1 MAKGEV
7 LREVISM
14 IVTVNKKELMKIV
27 GKTLSLKK
35 LEDTLFLM
43 KAEIE
48 RVDGNE
54 IQIEINPDRQDMLS
68 PEGIARAIRAF
79 LEIEPGLK
87 EFPIKKS
94 GKKIIVSKGLEKI
107 RKYISCGIV
116 RDVEINDELIKDYM
130 QLQDALTATHGRN
143 RRKASI
149 GLYVF
154 DDIKFPIQY
163 TLEKPEKISFEPLG
177 HEEVMDGKTILEQH
191 EKGIEF
197 GQIIGKFP
205 KWPLLID
212 SDNNVLSLPPIINS
226 NTLGKI
232 TEETSNIFVEVTG
245 THLPTVNQALNIM
258 VTSLAQR
265 KGSIETISIV
275 YPDGTINITPN
286 LRPLKMTVTK
296 QEVEELLGLELDD
309 AEILKSMERVGYNAT
324 IKGKKISVESPAYRT
339 DILHPVDVIE
349 DLAIGYGFDRIIP
362 TLPSTMTQGK
372 LQSITRLK
380 NKVRDLMVG
389 MEYQEILSY
398 IMTSPTTLTEKILR
412 ENPVVVTT
420 NPRSKDYS
428 VLRNALFPILMDFAS
443 LNQHA
448 DFPQR
453 IFEVGDV
460 VVPNES
466 KETRTDQIPSICGLV
481 TDVKVNIT
489 NMMKDIGYLL
499 RNLDLDGK
507 FKFVT
512 CTDPT
517 FINGRTAQ
525 IVVNDKV
532 VGLFGEVAPEV
543 LSNFEITSPIVAFE
557 IRLPRDCKW

>member
-1 MAKGEV
+1 
-7 LREVISM
+7 M
-14 IVTVNKKELMKIV
+14 IVTVNKKELMKII

-48 RVDGNE
+48 RIDGNE

-68 PEGIARAIRAF
+68 PEGIVRAIRAF

-94 GKKIIVSKGLEKI
+94 GKKIIVGKGLEKI
-107 RKYISCGIV
+107 RRYISCGIV

-154 DDIKFPIQY
+154 DDIKFPIHY
-163 TLEKPEKISFEPLG
+163 ALEKPERISFEPLG
-177 HEEVMDGKTILEQH
+177 YEEVMNGKTIIEQH

-197 GQIIGKFP
+197 GQIISKFP

-212 SDNNVLSLPPIINS
+212 SDNQVLSLPPIINS
-226 NTLGKI
+226 NALGKI

-265 KGSIETISIV
+265 KGSIESLSIV
-275 YPDGTINITPN
+275 YPDGTIDVTPD

-296 QEVEELLGLELDD
+296 HEVEELLGLELDD
-309 AEILKSMERVGYNAT
+309 AEILKSLRRVGYNAT
-324 IKGKKISVESPAYRT
+324 IKGKKISVEAPTYRT

-362 TLPSTMTQGK
+362 TMPSSMTQGK

-398 IMTSPTTLTEKILR
+398 IMTSPTTLTKKIRR
-412 ENPVVVTT
+412 EDPVVVTT

-448 DFPQR
+448 DFPQK

-460 VVPNES
+460 VVPDES
-466 KETRTDQIPSICGLV
+466 KETRTDQIPSVCGLV

-489 NMMKDIGYLL
+489 DLMKDIGYLL

-507 FKFVT
+507 FKFVAF
-512 CTDPT
+512 TDPT
-517 FINGRTAQ
+517 FIEGRTAQ
-525 IVVNDKV
+525 IVVNDKI

-543 LSNFEITSPIVAFE
+543 LNNFEITSPIVVFE
-557 IRLPRDCKW
+557 IQLPRDCQW

>member
-1 MAKGEV
+1 MAKKKV
-7 LREVISM
+7 LREVISL
-14 IVTVNKKELMKIV
+14 IVTVTKKELMKII

-48 RVDGNE
+48 RIDGNE
-54 IQIEINPDRQDMLS
+54 IQIEVNPDRQDMLS

-154 DDIKFPIQY
+154 DDIKFPIHY
-163 TLEKPEKISFEPLG
+163 ALEKPEKISFEPLG

-197 GQIIGKFP
+197 GQIISKFP

-212 SDNNVLSLPPIINS
+212 SDNQVLSLPPIINS

-265 KGSIETISIV
+265 KGSIESLSIV
-275 YPDGTINITPN
+275 YPDGTIDITPD
-286 LRPLKMTVTK
+286 LRPLKMSVTK
-296 QEVEELLGLELDD
+296 QEVMELLGFELDD
-309 AEILKSMERVGYNAT
+309 AEILKSMGRVGYNAT
-324 IKGKKISVESPAYRT
+324 IKGKKISVEAPAYRT

-362 TLPSTMTQGK
+362 TMPSTMTQGK

-398 IMTSPTTLTEKILR
+398 IMTSSATLTEKILR
-412 ENPVVVTT
+412 EDPVVVTT
-420 NPRSKDYS
+420 NPRTKDYS

-466 KETRTDQIPSICGLV
+466 KETRTDQIPSVCGLV

-489 NMMKDIGYLL
+489 DLMKDIGYLL

-512 CTDPT
+512 CTNST
-517 FINGRTAQ
+517 FIKGRTAQ
-525 IVVNDKV
+525 IVVNDKI
-532 VGLFGEVAPEV
+532 VGLFGEVTPEV
-543 LSNFEITSPIVAFE
+543 LNNFEITSPIVAFE
-557 IRLPRDCKW
+557 IQLPRDCQW

>member
-1 MAKGEV
+1 MAKEKI

-14 IVTVNKKELMKIV
+14 IVTVNKKELMKII

-48 RVDGNE
+48 RIDGNE

-68 PEGIARAIRAF
+68 PEGIARAIKAF

-94 GKKIIVSKGLEKI
+94 GKKIIVGKGLEKI

-154 DDIKFPIQY
+154 DDIKFPIHY
-163 TLEKPEKISFEPLG
+163 ALEKPEKISFEPLG
-177 HEEVMDGKTILEQH
+177 HEEVMDGRTIIDQH

-197 GQIIGKFP
+197 GQIISKFP

-212 SDNNVLSLPPIINS
+212 SDNQVLSLPPIINS

-265 KGSIETISIV
+265 KGSIESLSIV
-275 YPDGTINITPN
+275 YPDGTVDSTPD
-286 LRPLKMTVTK
+286 LRPQKMSVTK

-309 AEILKSMERVGYNAT
+309 AEILKSMGRVGYNAT
-324 IKGKKISVESPAYRT
+324 IKGKKISVKAPAYRT
-339 DILHPVDVIE
+339 DILHPVDIIE

-362 TLPSTMTQGK
+362 TMPSTMTQGK

-398 IMTSPTTLTEKILR
+398 IMTSPATLTEKVLR
-412 ENPVVVTT
+412 EEPVVVTT

-453 IFEVGDV
+453 IFEVGDI

-466 KETRTDQIPSICGLV
+466 KETRTDQIPSVCGLV

-489 NMMKDIGYLL
+489 DLMKDIGYLL
-499 RNLDLDGK
+499 RNLDLEGK
-507 FKFVT
+507 FKFVA
-512 CTDPT
+512 CADST
-517 FINGRTAQ
+517 FIEGRTAQ
-525 IVVNDKV
+525 IVVNDQV

-543 LSNFEITSPIVAFE
+543 LNNFEITSPIVAFE
-557 IRLPRDCKW
+557 IQLPRDCQW

>member
-1 MAKGEV
+1 MAKEKI

-14 IVTVNKKELMKIV
+14 IVIVNKKELMKII

-35 LEDTLFLM
+35 LEETLFLM

-48 RVDGNE
+48 RIDGNE
-54 IQIEINPDRQDMLS
+54 IQIEVNPDRQDMLS

-130 QLQDALTATHGRN
+130 QLQDALTTTHGRN

-154 DDIKFPIQY
+154 DDIKFPIHY
-163 TLEKPEKISFEPLG
+163 ALEKPEKIAFEPLG
-177 HEEVMDGKTILEQH
+177 HEEVMNGKTILDQH

-197 GQIIGKFP
+197 GQIISKFP

-212 SDNNVLSLPPIINS
+212 SDNQVLSLPPIINS

-265 KGSIETISIV
+265 KGSIESLSIV
-275 YPDGTINITPN
+275 YPDGTVTITPD
-286 LRPLKMTVTK
+286 LRPLKMIVKK
-296 QEVEELLGLELDD
+296 QEVRELLGLELND
-309 AEILKSMERVGYNAT
+309 AEILKSMGRVGYNAT
-324 IKGKKISVESPAYRT
+324 IKGKKISVQAPAYRT

-362 TLPSTMTQGK
+362 TMPSTMTQGK

-398 IMTSPTTLTEKILR
+398 IMTSPATLTEKVLR
-412 ENPVVVTT
+412 EEPIVVTT
-420 NPRSKDYS
+420 NPRTKDYS

-466 KETRTDQIPSICGLV
+466 KETRTDQIPSVCGLV

-489 NMMKDIGYLL
+489 ELMKDIGYLL

-512 CTDPT
+512 CTDST
-517 FINGRTAQ
+517 FIKGRTAQ
-525 IVVNDKV
+525 IVVNGKI
-532 VGLFGEVAPEV
+532 VGLFGEVTPEV
-543 LSNFEITSPIVAFE
+543 LNNFEITSPIVAFE
-557 IRLPRDCKW
+557 IQLPRDCQW

>member
-1 MAKGEV
+1 
-7 LREVISM
+7 M
-14 IVTVNKKELMKIV
+14 IVTVDKKELMKII
-27 GKTLSLKK
+27 GKTLSVKK

-48 RVDGNE
+48 RIDGNE

-87 EFPIKKS
+87 EFTVKKS
-94 GKKIIVSKGLEKI
+94 GKKIIVGKGLEKI

-116 RDVEINDELIKDYM
+116 RDIEINDELIKDYM
-130 QLQDALTATHGRN
+130 LLQESLTATHGRN

-154 DDIKFPIQY
+154 DDIKLPIHY
-163 TLEKPEKISFEPLG
+163 TLVKPESIAFEPLG
-177 HEEVMDGKTILEQH
+177 HDEVMDGKTIIEQH
-191 EKGIEF
+191 EKGIEY
-197 GQIIGKFP
+197 GHIISKFP

-212 SDNNVLSLPPIINS
+212 SDEQVLSLPPVINS

-265 KGSIETISIV
+265 RGSIESLSV
-275 YPDGTINITPN
+275 SYPDETTNITPD
-286 LRPLKMTVTK
+286 LRPLKLTVTK
-296 QEVEELLGLELDD
+296 QEVEELLGLELDN
-309 AEILKSMERVGYNAT
+309 AEILRSMGKVGYNAT
-324 IKGKKISVESPAYRT
+324 IKGKKISVEAPAYRT

-362 TLPSTMTQGK
+362 TMPSSMTQGK

-389 MEYQEILSY
+389 MEFQEILSY

-412 ENPVVVTT
+412 KDPMVVTT
-420 NPRSKDYS
+420 NHRSLDYS
-428 VLRNALFPILMDFAS
+428 VLRNALLPILMDFAS
-443 LNQHA
+443 MNQHA

-453 IFEVGDV
+453 IFEVGDI

-466 KETRTDQIPSICGLV
+466 KETRTDQIPSVCGLV

-489 NMMKDIGYLL
+489 DLMKDVGYLL
-499 RNLDLDGK
+499 RNLELDSK
-507 FKFVT
+507 FKFVA
-512 CTDPT
+512 CVDPT
-517 FINGRTAQ
+517 FISGRSAQ
-525 IVVNDKV
+525 IVVNDKI
-532 VGLFGEVAPEV
+532 VGIFGEIAPEV
-543 LSNFEITSPIVAFE
+543 LSNFEITSPIVSFE
-557 IRLPRDCKW
+557 IKLPRDCQW

>member
-1 MAKGEV
+1 
-7 LREVISM
+7 M
-14 IVTVNKKELMKIV
+14 IVTVNKKELMKII

-48 RVDGNE
+48 RIDGNE
-54 IQIEINPDRQDMLS
+54 IQIEVNPDRQDMLS

-107 RKYISCGIV
+107 RRYISCGIV

-154 DDIKFPIQY
+154 DDIKFPIHY

-212 SDNNVLSLPPIINS
+212 SDNQVLSLPPIINS

-265 KGSIETISIV
+265 KGSIESLSIV
-275 YPDGTINITPN
+275 YPDGTIDITPD
-286 LRPLKMTVTK
+286 LRPLKMTVKK

-309 AEILKSMERVGYNAT
+309 AEILKSMGRVGYNTT
-324 IKGKKISVESPAYRT
+324 IKGKKISVQAPAYRT
-339 DILHPVDVIE
+339 DILHSVDVIE

-362 TLPSTMTQGK
+362 TMPSTMTQGK

-412 ENPVVVTT
+412 EVPVVVTT
-420 NPRSKDYS
+420 NPRSEDYS
-428 VLRNALFPILMDFAS
+428 VLRNALFPVLMDFAS

-453 IFEVGDV
+453 IFEVGDI
-460 VVPNES
+460 VVPDES

-489 NMMKDIGYLL
+489 NLMKDIGYLL

-507 FKFVT
+507 FKFVAGT
-512 CTDPT
+512 NPT
-517 FINGRTAQ
+517 FIEGRTAQ
-525 IVVNDKV
+525 IVVNEKI

-543 LSNFEITSPIVAFE
+543 LNNFEITHPIVVFE
-557 IRLPRDCKW
+557 VKLPRDCQW

>member
-1 MAKGEV
+1 MAQGEIF
-7 LREVISM
+7 REVISM
-14 IVTVNKKELMKIV
+14 IVTVDKNELMKLIGEKLSV
-27 GKTLSLKK
+27 KT

-68 PEGIARAIRAF
+68 VEGLARAIRAF
-79 LEIEPGLK
+79 LEIETGLK
-87 EFPIKKS
+87 EFPVTKS
-94 GKKIIVSKGLEKI
+94 GKKIIVGKGLEKI

-116 RDVEINDELIKDYM
+116 RDVEINNNLVKEYM
-130 QLQDALTATHGRN
+130 QLQEALTATHGRN

-154 DDIKFPIQY
+154 DDIKFPIHY
-163 TLEKPEKISFEPLG
+163 TLRKPEKISFVPLG
-177 HEEVMDGKTILEQH
+177 HEDVMDGNTILEQH
-191 EKGIEF
+191 EKGIEY
-197 GQIIGKFP
+197 GHIISTFP
-205 KWPLLID
+205 KWPLLVD
-212 SDNNVLSLPPIINS
+212 SEDQVLSLPPVINS

-232 TEETSNIFVEVTG
+232 TENTTNIFVEVTG

-265 KGSIETISIV
+265 KGSIESLSVI
-275 YPDGTINITPN
+275 YPDETKETTPN
-286 LRPLKMTVTK
+286 LLPLKMTVTK
-296 QEVEELLGLELDD
+296 QEVKELLGLDLDD
-309 AEILKSMERVGYNAT
+309 DEILRSMGRVGYNAT
-324 IKGKKISVESPAYRT
+324 IKGQKITVEAPAYRT

-362 TLPSTMTQGK
+362 TMPSSMTQGK
-372 LQSITRLK
+372 LQNITRLK

-389 MEYQEILSY
+389 MEFQEILSY
-398 IMTSPTTLTEKILR
+398 IMTSPTTLTEKMLR
-412 ENPVVVTT
+412 KDPIVVTT
-420 NPRSKDYS
+420 NPRSRDYS
-428 VLRNALFPILMDFAS
+428 VLRNALLPILMDFAS

-448 DFPQR
+448 DLPQR

-489 NMMKDIGYLL
+489 DLMKDIGYLL

-507 FKFVT
+507 FKFVAQ
-512 CTDPT
+512 DDST
-517 FINGRTAQ
+517 FIAGRTAQ
-525 IVVNDKV
+525 IVVNNKV
-532 VGLFGEVAPEV
+532 VGFFGEIAPEV
-543 LSNFEITSPIVAFE
+543 LSNFGISSPIVAFE
-557 IRLPRDCKW
+557 LQLPRNCQW

>member
-1 MAKGEV
+1 MAKAEV

-14 IVTVNKKELMKIV
+14 IVTVNKKELMKII

-48 RVDGNE
+48 RIEGNE

-87 EFPIKKS
+87 EFPVKKS

-116 RDVEINDELIKDYM
+116 RGVEINDELIKDYM

-154 DDIKFPIQY
+154 DDIKFPIHY
-163 TLEKPEKISFEPLG
+163 TLEKPERISFEPLG
-177 HEEVMDGKTILEQH
+177 HEEVMDGKTIIEQH

-197 GQIIGKFP
+197 GQIISKFP

-212 SDNNVLSLPPIINS
+212 SDNQVLSLPPIINS
-226 NTLGKI
+226 NILGKI

-265 KGSIETISIV
+265 KGSIESLSIV
-275 YPDGTINITPN
+275 YPDETIDITPD

-296 QEVEELLGLELDD
+296 QEIEELLGLELDD
-309 AEILKSMERVGYNAT
+309 AEILKSIGRVGYNAT
-324 IKGKKISVESPAYRT
+324 IKGKKISVEAPAYRT

-362 TLPSTMTQGK
+362 TMPSTMTQGK

-412 ENPVVVTT
+412 EDPVVITT
-420 NPRSKDYS
+420 NPRSMDYS
-428 VLRNALFPILMDFAS
+428 VLRNAIFPILMDFAS
-443 LNQHA
+443 QNQHA

-466 KETRTDQIPSICGLV
+466 KETRTDQIPSVCGLV

-489 NMMKDIGYLL
+489 DLMKDIGYLL
-499 RNLDLDGK
+499 RNLDLDDK

-512 CTDPT
+512 SIDPT

-525 IVVNDKV
+525 IIVNDKI

-543 LSNFEITSPIVAFE
+543 LNNFEITSPIVVFE
-557 IRLPRDCKW
+557 IRLPRDCQW